1 MRAVERAQERF
12 FLVVAA
18 GEANGTLVHQF
29 FVSLVAVGKA
39 RLTHAGRRAN
49 GIQRL
54 IRVGDVKRPILAAEE
69 AGRVE
74 RFQLLALA
82 DVEPLADVDERRH
95 RRVARAKRAGDHRAD
110 VRGGDG
116 LRRRVAGVPLVLVAR
131 VQNEP
136 EVAGLVGADERAAI
150 HHRANF
156 LEPLGQLDVIHR
168 RVDRREGAE
177 HLAGREAF
185 LERRVALGVKRLG
198 VGHTAAHPED
208 DHAIGGGLDSLPGRL
223 GQELARGAGGHGAK
237 RCGTGGLEKVT
248 AIPFALLSHAGKV
261 AQAQLL
267 GKFRLRRADRSGL
280 LGRARLRLF
289 PG

>member
-1 MRAVERAQERF
+1 M
-12 FLVVAA
+12 VAA
-18 GEANGTLVHQF
+18 GETNGALGDQF
-29 FVSLVAVGKA
+29 FVCLIAVSKA
-39 RLTHAGRRAN
+39 QSAHAGWRAD

-54 IRVGDVKRPILAAEE
+54 IRVGDVERPVLAAEE
-69 AGRVE
+69 AGRVK

-82 DVEPLADVDERRH
+82 DVESLADVDERRH
-95 RRVARAKRAGDHRAD
+95 RRVARAKRAGDHRTD

-116 LRRRVAGVPLVLVAR
+116 LRRRIAGVPLILVTR
-131 VQNEP
+131 VQDEP
-136 EVAGLVGADERAAI
+136 EITGLVGPDEGAAI
-150 HHRANF
+150 HHRADF
-156 LEPLGQLDVIHR
+156 FEPLGQLNVIHR

-185 LERRVALGVKRLG
+185 LERGVALGVKRLG
-198 VGHTAAHPED
+198 VGHAATHPED
-208 DHAIGGGLDSLPGRL
+208 DHGVCGGLDSLPGRL

-267 GKFRLRRADRSGL
+267 GKFRLRRADRSGS